1 LQNQSRILQEKVSVF
16 RLRDNKKRDAERKNT
31 IVPTISNT
39 SPQSKVKAVKSVRE
53 TEQHASENWETF

>member
-1 LQNQSRILQEKVSVF
+1 MSVF